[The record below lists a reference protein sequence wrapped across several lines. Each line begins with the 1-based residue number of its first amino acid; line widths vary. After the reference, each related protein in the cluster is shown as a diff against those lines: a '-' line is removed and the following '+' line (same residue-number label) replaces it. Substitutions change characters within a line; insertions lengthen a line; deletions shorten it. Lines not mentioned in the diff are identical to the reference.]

1 MKVLLHTCC
10 GPCATHCVRKLREL
24 GHEPVL
30 FFSNA
35 NICSRREFDRRLL
48 AARTLADQEGVLML
62 VDPPDHKEWR
72 QVVATGVE
80 RAPEGGERCER
91 CFRYSLGRT
100 LQALGESGCEAFTTS
115 LTVSPHKRSETL
127 LRIGSELGGAKFLPV
142 NFKKENGYAK
152 SVARANALGLY
163 RQNFCGCEFSRASLL
178 QRILRSCKRLFSA
191 PRNIR
196 RD

>member
-35 NICSRREFDRRLL
+35 NICSRREFNRRLS
-48 AARTLADQEGVLML
+48 AARTLAEQEGVLLL

-72 QVVATGVE
+72 QVVATGFE
-80 RAPEGGERCER
+80 RAREGGDRCER
-91 CFRYSLGRT
+91 CFRYSLSRT
-100 LQALGESGCEAFTTS
+100 LHALGENCCEAFTTS

-127 LRIGSELGGAKFLPV
+127 LRLGTELGGKQFLPV
-142 NFKKENGYAK
+142 NFKKEGGYAK
-152 SVARANALGLY
+152 SVALANALGLY
-163 RQNFCGCEFSRASLL
+163 RQDFCGCEFSRPSFL
-178 QRILRSCKRLFSA
+178 QRIRRWGKRLLSSLRQA
-191 PRNIR
+191 
-196 RD
+196 